1 MSGEE
6 EDWRPQEMPALI
18 IGRIARLLARRD
30 DERLREVGLST
41 AQLPVLVALKNGE
54 THTQKELAT
63 LAGVEQPS
71 MAQLLARMERD
82 GLIRRQPD
90 PEDRRSSLI
99 SLTAGA
105 LDRLRPGRSVL
116 WYGNAEALEGF
127 TADEVQTLT
136 GMLQRIHAN
145 VADD

>member
-1 MSGEE
+1 MSDAE

-18 IGRIARLLARRD
+18 IGRIARLIARRD

-54 THTQKELAT
+54 TRTQKELAN

-82 GLIRRQPD
+82 GLIRRQSDPD
-90 PEDRRSSLI
+90 DRRSSLI
-99 SLTAGA
+99 SLTADA

-116 WYGNAEALEGF
+116 RHGNAEALEGF
-127 TADEVQTLT
+127 TADEVQMLT
-136 GMLQRIHAN
+136 EMLQRIHVN
-145 VADD
+145 VAND

>member
-1 MSGEE
+1 MSNGE
-6 EDWRPQEMPALI
+6 EDWRPQEIPALI

-54 THTQKELAT
+54 TLTQKELANF
-63 LAGVEQPS
+63 AGVEQPS

-82 GLIRRQPD
+82 GLIQRHSD

-99 SLTAGA
+99 SLTADA
-105 LDRLRPGRSVL
+105 LDLLGPGRSVL
-116 WYGNAEALEGF
+116 RDGNAEALEGF
-127 TADEVQTLT
+127 SADEVQILT
-136 GMLQRIHAN
+136 EMLQRIHAN
-145 VADD
+145 VAND

>member
-1 MSGEE
+1 MSDEE

-99 SLTAGA
+99 SLTTGA

-116 WYGNAEALEGF
+116 WHGNAEALEGF